1 MGRKPS
7 PPLHQRI
14 RAGIAVSEASP
25 GCCVLF
31 QHAALASIY
40 KKLYKDETVPKAVKS
55 IEFRGAALDDL
66 RAFPVTARREAGFQ
80 LDRVQNGREP
90 ADWKPMQTIGP
101 GVREIRIRD
110 AQGAFRV
117 IYVAKFEEAVFVLHC
132 FQKKSQR
139 TSREDLALTVARY
152 KELVRELKS

>member
-31 QHAALASIY
+31 QHAALAGIY
-40 KKLYKDETVPKAVKS
+40 KKLYKDEAVPKAVKS

-139 TSREDLALTVARY
+139 TSREDIALAVARY
-152 KELVRELKS
+152 NELVRELKS

>member
-1 MGRKPS
+1 M
-7 PPLHQRI
+7 I
-14 RAGIAVSEASP
+14 
-25 GCCVLF
+25 F
-31 QHAALASIY
+31 QHAALAGIY
-40 KKLYKDETVPKAVKS
+40 KKLYKDKTVPKAVKS
-55 IEFRGAALDDL
+55 IEFRGTALDDL

-90 ADWKPMQTIGP
+90 ADWKPMQTIGS

-139 TSREDLALTVARY
+139 TSREDIALAVARY